1 MSSLSIMPYPHWP
14 AAAIRARQLAWLRK
28 TGLALIM
35 RAAKLWRLIASM
47 SAQRSSL
54 SRSCAA

>member
-1 MSSLSIMPYPHWP
+1 
-14 AAAIRARQLAWLRK
+14 
-28 TGLALIM
+28 M

-54 SRSCAA
+54 SRSLRSLMSATLPFIRDEQLAQRLDRLMRG